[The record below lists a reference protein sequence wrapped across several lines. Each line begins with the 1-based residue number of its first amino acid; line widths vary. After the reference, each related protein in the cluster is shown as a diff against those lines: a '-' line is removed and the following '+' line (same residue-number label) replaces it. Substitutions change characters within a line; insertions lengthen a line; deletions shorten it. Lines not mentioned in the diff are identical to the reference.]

1 MKKNDILE
9 RKTYEND
16 NDKIKG
22 RNSDAEYLNGFK
34 NEPEELQIEAVK
46 NDNIVYHKSIKIILI
61 GDSKVGKTSIL
72 HRLLDNKYDDKY
84 IPSLNLEYTNYT
96 IKINNYIIRMQIWD
110 SPGQEKYEPD
120 SLISN
125 YYKNTQ
131 VLIFVYDINELAS
144 FKKINEYF
152 KHLVEEKG
160 EQNHIKKILLGN
172 KLDLGNERQVEYSDA
187 ENFSKT
193 YNFDIFSEISCKNED
208 YSNNIKN
215 IFDSIGKIF
224 YEEHLTH
231 KSFIRY
237 LENNDSIGGKEHT
250 KDDYDE
256 KRKCCY
262 LCNIL

>member
-9 RKTYEND
+9 KKTYEND

-34 NEPEELQIEAVK
+34 NEPEQLQIEAVK

-160 EQNHIKKILLGN
+160 EQNHNGISQN
-172 KLDLGNERQVEYSDA
+172 
-187 ENFSKT
+187 T
-193 YNFDIFSEISCKNED
+193 SE
-208 YSNNIKN
+208 
-215 IFDSIGKIF
+215 
-224 YEEHLTH
+224 L
-231 KSFIRY
+231 
-237 LENNDSIGGKEHT
+237 
-250 KDDYDE
+250 
-256 KRKCCY
+256 
-262 LCNIL
+262 

>member
-1 MKKNDILE
+1 MQKNDILE
-9 RKTYEND
+9 KKTYEND

-34 NEPEELQIEAVK
+34 NEPEELQIEVVK

-72 HRLLDNKYDDKY
+72 HRLIDNKYVDKY

-131 VLIFVYDINELAS
+131 VLIFVYDINELVS

-152 KHLVEEKG
+152 KHIVEEKG
-160 EQNHIKKILLGN
+160 EQNHIKK
-172 KLDLGNERQVEYSDA
+172 V
-187 ENFSKT
+187 
-193 YNFDIFSEISCKNED
+193 
-208 YSNNIKN
+208 
-215 IFDSIGKIF
+215 
-224 YEEHLTH
+224 
-231 KSFIRY
+231 
-237 LENNDSIGGKEHT
+237 
-250 KDDYDE
+250 
-256 KRKCCY
+256 
-262 LCNIL
+262 